1 MSELGR
7 SGVDRQMTTLQDKLN
22 FAGSRVLI
30 TGAAGGI
37 GRCLAEAFA
46 SAGAS
51 LALADRDGAGL
62 QRLAAELPEH
72 RAECFTYDQGDIAS
86 MERLAAQVGPV
97 DVLINNAG
105 SLLVKPVLEST
116 PEEMLDLVRIDLV
129 GPMVLTKLFGAAMVA
144 RGAGVILNMSSQLA
158 FCGAE
163 GRSAYAAAKAGLAQF
178 TKSAAVEFG
187 RHGVRVLAIAPGR
200 LLTSMTT
207 TLGSPEAYK
216 AGIARVP
223 VGRYGTPEEIA
234 GIVLFLCS
242 PAADYVVGE
251 TLIADGGYV
260 IG

>member
-1 MSELGR
+1 MMAQAMEMGERVASL
-7 SGVDRQMTTLQDKLN
+7 SDKLN
-22 FAGSRVLI
+22 YDGRRVLI

-37 GRCLAEAFA
+37 GSALARSFA
-46 SAGAS
+46 GAGAS
-51 LALADRDGAGL
+51 LSLADRNSEGL
-62 QRLAAELPEH
+62 AQLAAELPAGTRTH
-72 RAECFTYDQGDIAS
+72 VFDQGDAAS
-86 MERLAAQVGPV
+86 MEALAAEAGPV

-105 SLLVKPVLEST
+105 ALLVKPVLDST
-116 PEEMLDLVRIDLV
+116 PQEMLELVRINLV
-129 GPMVLTKLFGAAMVA
+129 GPMVLTRLFGAGMLA
-144 RGAGVILNMSSQLA
+144 RGSGVILNMSSQLA

-163 GRSAYAAAKAGLAQF
+163 GRSVYATAKAGLAQF

-187 RHGVRVLAIAPGR
+187 RQGVRVLAIAPGR
-200 LLTSMTT
+200 LLTAMTT

-234 GIVLFLCS
+234 DIILFLCS